1 MNLFEALKKPFF
13 KQKNIQKE
21 IKQQSSVPEPQ
32 RVDLDN
38 LEDYNLGFFD
48 GYTDFNTQFYGD
60 LGYLERSLT
69 IQKNWIKNYRRIAKI
84 PEVANAIGEVVDEA
98 LFSDS
103 GETCFSLEISSD
115 LPKAIEQ
122 KIRTEFDTI
131 LRLLNLKRNLYFL
144 FERFYI
150 DGQLIL
156 QCVYNNK
163 NSYQKEVITQIRV
176 LNPMNFYYNKQTN
189 KWIYKDVL
197 EGDDNNLLFSN
208 FANTAADLYD
218 REFFPEEIVRID
230 STLYEG
236 RVILSDLH
244 PAIKVANNLQTLE
257 EMLVP
262 MRFSR
267 SVSRRVF
274 NIDVANLNSKK
285 AEEYIQQIQQKF
297 KYKKFYDLESGQ
309 IANQQ
314 HIASLT
320 EDYWFPN
327 RSGAKGTS
335 VETIDE
341 TGNLGETGDLD
352 YFRKKLY
359 AALKVPLTRLGIDDK
374 AEFDFTSTN
383 VSREE
388 LKFFNFIC
396 RKRQQFAE
404 LFLELL
410 KRQLVAKKVM
420 TEKEFSENKENIT
433 IKWLNENKFYER
445 MKDEQ
450 LTQAIT
456 MFRDYEELA
465 QKGWISKEFL
475 YKRVLKFSQEQIE
488 EIQKEIEKEKTDK
501 LYKNIKAGEDL
512 GDMDGG
518 GGFDN
523 AENDEDDADDNVD
536 DTDDN
541 SDNDS
546 DNDDESNSVEKDDT
560 DADNE
565 KE

>member
-150 DGQLIL
+150 DGQLVL

-218 REFFPEEIVRID
+218 KEFLPEEIVRID

-512 GDMDGG
+512 EGMDGG
-518 GGFDN
+518 GDFGN

>member
-150 DGQLIL
+150 DGQLVL

-218 REFFPEEIVRID
+218 KEFFPEEIVRID

-512 GDMDGG
+512 EGMDGG
-518 GGFDN
+518 GDFGN

-546 DNDDESNSVEKDDT
+546 DNDDESNSIEKDDA
-560 DADNE
+560 DADND

>member
-13 KQKNIQKE
+13 KQKNTQKE

-536 DTDDN
+536 DTDNN

-546 DNDDESNSVEKDDT
+546 DNDDESNSIEKDDT
-560 DADNE
+560 DADND

>member
-13 KQKNIQKE
+13 KQKNTQKE

-122 KIRTEFDTI
+122 KIRTEFETI

-150 DGQLIL
+150 DGQLVL

-218 REFFPEEIVRID
+218 KEFLPEEIVRID

-518 GGFDN
+518 GDFGN

-546 DNDDESNSVEKDDT
+546 DNDDESNSIEKDE
-560 DADNE
+560 DADND

>member
-150 DGQLIL
+150 DGQLVL

-176 LNPMNFYYNKQTN
+176 LNPMNFYFNKQTN
-189 KWIYKDVL
+189 KWLYKDVL

-218 REFFPEEIVRID
+218 KEFLPEEIVRID

-518 GGFDN
+518 GDFGN
-523 AENDEDDADDNVD
+523 AENDKDDADDNVD